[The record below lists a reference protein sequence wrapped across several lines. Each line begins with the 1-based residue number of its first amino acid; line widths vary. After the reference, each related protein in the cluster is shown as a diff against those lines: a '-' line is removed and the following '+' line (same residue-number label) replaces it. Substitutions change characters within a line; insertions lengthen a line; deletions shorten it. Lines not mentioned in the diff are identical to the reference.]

1 MQSIV
6 VTKFGGILIYGG
18 CVPGPL
24 PGLLLTDPEVG
35 PDVVNGSSEMS
46 SNTSGLIFYCILE
59 DGFEISI
66 IPEVLTIAFLVCCVH
81 KRLIQEVCDS

>member
-18 CVPGPL
+18 RVPRPL
-24 PGLLLTDPEVG
+24 TGLLLTDPEVG
-35 PDVVNGSSEMS
+35 PDVVNGFSKMS
-46 SNTSGLIFYCILE
+46 SNNSGLIFYCILE
-59 DGFEISI
+59 DGFEIFI

-81 KRLIQEVCDS
+81 KILIQEVCDS